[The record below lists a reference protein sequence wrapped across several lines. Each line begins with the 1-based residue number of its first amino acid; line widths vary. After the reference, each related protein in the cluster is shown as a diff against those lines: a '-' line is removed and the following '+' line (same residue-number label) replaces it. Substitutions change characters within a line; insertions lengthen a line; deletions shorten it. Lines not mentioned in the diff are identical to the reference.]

1 MVRRFVLLLG
11 IALILAPGFDS
22 VGAEQ
27 WLTRSGFYRIAFD
40 SERSPI
46 PINRIHDWVFTITT
60 PEGDAVVGAVISITG
75 GMPLHNHGLPTQPR
89 MTEELGEGRY
99 LVEGMRFHMHGEWEL
114 LVTIDVDGRRDTVVI
129 PLTI

>member
-1 MVRRFVLLLG
+1 M
-11 IALILAPGFDS
+11 PGPESF
-22 VGAEQ
+22 GAEE

-40 SERSPI
+40 SELSPI

-60 PEGDAVVGAVISITG
+60 PEGDAVAGAVLSVTG

-89 MTEELGEGRY
+89 MTKELGEGRY
-99 LVEGMRFHMHGEWEL
+99 LVEGMRFHMNGDWEL
-114 LVTIDVDGRRDTVVI
+114 LVTVDVDGRRDTIVI